1 VATNDVLFLIKRV
14 RTGTTGIKLIKYSEQ
29 RMKELGA
36 TKMTW
41 HIKHANDIRPILH
54 RMGYVDED
62 IIVGKML

>member
-1 VATNDVLFLIKRV
+1 
-14 RTGTTGIKLIKYSEQ
+14 
-29 RMKELGA
+29 MKELGA

-54 RMGYVDED
+54 RMGYADED